1 VPIVRRHPD
10 SPKRSNFER
19 TAKDGECTTY
29 VAAHQ
34 HDKDA
39 PPNIGVH
46 ALFPCKFHES
56 RAANVLCIDLVLLCG
71 GSVLLVDERVASPRG
86 TDKPPFTLCFRS
98 TEVTQ

>member
-1 VPIVRRHPD
+1 MPIVRRHPD
-10 SPKRSNFER
+10 SPKRSNVER
-19 TAKDGECTTY
+19 IAEDDEGTTY

-46 ALFPCKFHES
+46 ALFPCKLHES
-56 RAANVLCIDLVLLCG
+56 RVANVLCIDLVLLCG

-86 TDKPPFTLCFRS
+86 TD
-98 TEVTQ
+98 